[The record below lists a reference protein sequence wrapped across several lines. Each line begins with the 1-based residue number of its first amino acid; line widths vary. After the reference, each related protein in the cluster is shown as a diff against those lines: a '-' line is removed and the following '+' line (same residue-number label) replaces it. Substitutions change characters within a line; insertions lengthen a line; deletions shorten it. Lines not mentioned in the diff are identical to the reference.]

1 MNLPDIPL
9 FAMLRERMSW
19 LNQRQ
24 GVLSQ
29 NVANADTPGYGARDL
44 KAPDFETLLRNTA
57 KGLETSS
64 GLRTTNSKHIAL
76 QSSAETGGFTD
87 YAAPDV
93 EASLNGNSVSLEG
106 EMMKMADTQASYQAA
121 TNLYS
126 KAVDMMR
133 TAIGRTS

>member
-44 KAPDFETLLRNTA
+44 KAPDFETLLRNA
-57 KGLETSS
+57 GKSERASAL
-64 GLRTTNSKHIAL
+64 LTTNSRHIGL
-76 QSSAETGGFTD
+76 QSSAGTGGFTD
-87 YAAPDV
+87 YAAPDI
-93 EASLNGNSVSLEG
+93 EASLNGNSVSLES

-126 KAVDMMR
+126 KAIDMMR

>member
-44 KAPDFETLLRNTA
+44 KAGAVDTLFEIGRDKRLNHRFPI
-57 KGLETSS
+57 ES
-64 GLRTTNSKHIAL
+64 GVLAAE
-76 QSSAETGGFTD
+76 SSARLGAFFAKLR
-87 YAAPDV
+87 AA
-93 EASLNGNSVSLEG
+93 G
-106 EMMKMADTQASYQAA
+106 EK
-121 TNLYS
+121 
-126 KAVDMMR
+126 
-133 TAIGRTS
+133 

>member
-19 LNQRQ
+19 HNLRQ
-24 GVLSQ
+24 GELSL
-29 NVANADTPGYGARDL
+29 NVANADSPGFGARDL

-64 GLRTTNSKHIAL
+64 GLRTTNTKHIAL
-76 QSSAETGGFTD
+76 QSSAESGGFTD

-93 EASLNGNSVSLEG
+93 EASLNGNSVSLES